1 MGRRPSIPS
10 EAGCSIVFCF
20 CTGLRGDSQVSLLS
34 FSHRFSFQANGVGVM
49 DESVKNG
56 IGECGVA
63 DGLVPVFDRELGG
76 DEG

>member
-1 MGRRPSIPS
+1 
-10 EAGCSIVFCF
+10 
-20 CTGLRGDSQVSLLS
+20 
-34 FSHRFSFQANGVGVM
+34 M